1 MVIFSLEILKKHL
14 APPSPNV
21 LIATDAIPAIN
32 KITIEYESHFNDM

>member
-1 MVIFSLEILKKHL
+1 MVIFFRNNQKKHL

-32 KITIEYESHFNDM
+32 MITIEYESHFNDM